1 MEETDLAYV
10 AGVLDTRAVVKTR
23 LAPGTETVLP
33 HIMLSSG
40 DAQLLQWLA
49 QITAVR
55 SIVTSRKYDKHRC
68 LEHCTQAHDHITSV
82 SGRWSLTGAKATVV
96 LWGTRG
102 HVRFHAEA
110 WDRALQAGLTAS
122 RKPATVAKMKALGWP
137 LPPGWTDGET

>member
-1 MEETDLAYV
+1 VEPTDLAYV

-40 DAQLLQWLA
+40 DAELLRWLGE
-49 QITAVR
+49 ITAVR

-68 LEHCTQAHDHITSV
+68 LEHCTRAHDHITSV
-82 SGRWSLTGAKATVV
+82 SGRWQLTGAKATVV
-96 LWGTRG
+96 LAGTRPY
-102 HVRFHAEA
+102 VRFKVEA
-110 WDRALQAGLTAS
+110 WDRAIGAGLQAT

-137 LPPGWTDGET
+137 MPGGWE